1 MNIQKIRIVDKE
13 TIVITTTDNKIKW
26 FEKNKLNGPKR
37 TWFDNIIACS
47 QSLIY
52 ETPSKYG
59 VFCYYGYL

>member
-26 FEKNKLNGPKR
+26 FEKNKLDGPKR

-52 ETPSKYG
+52 ETPSK
-59 VFCYYGYL
+59 